1 MSMDT
6 SRPIP
11 MSIRERRLATLERT
25 GLAKERKLAQ
35 NAPTTTFYGILI
47 VVTTLTVLG
56 LIMVLSSSSVSMFM
70 DGESPWKLFSR
81 QLLFGMGGAL
91 ILIGVYSRPYGLI
104 RRQVKPILALAFFLN
119 VLPLVPGVGLSVN
132 GAQAWVNLGPFSFQP
147 SEFLKLAV
155 IMYCADL
162 ISRNH
167 RYVSV
172 PRRTLVPMLGVML
185 ASVTLCFLQEDMGA
199 SVIFSGIVLTMCFV
213 AAMPLRY
220 IAGIGVLFAAA
231 GVGVLAIRDNAR
243 QRWMAFLD
251 IESTKSHTGYQVYQS
266 LLSIANGGPTGVGIG
281 SGTSKWGY
289 LPLSYSDFIFAV
301 IAEELGLVGALTVI
315 GGFVLLAFFG
325 IQVAIGARD
334 MFGMLLASGIAAWFT
349 IQAIVNIGGVVGSL
363 PLTGLTLPFLSYGGS
378 SLMISLVA
386 AGLLLNVA
394 RNVK

>member
-1 MSMDT
+1 MSL
-6 SRPIP
+6 
-11 MSIRERRLATLERT
+11 RERRLATLERT
-25 GLAKERKLAQ
+25 GLAEKRKLAQ
-35 NAPTTTFYGILI
+35 QAPTPTFYGILI

-70 DGESPWKLFSR
+70 DGESPWKLFAR
-81 QLLFGMGGAL
+81 QAIFGAFGAV
-91 ILIGVYSRPYGLI
+91 ILIGAYSRPYQLLRRHVKLI
-104 RRQVKPILALAFFLN
+104 LVAAMVLN
-119 VLPLVPGVGLSVN
+119 LLPLVPGIGLEVN
-132 GAQAWVNLGPFSFQP
+132 GAKAWVNASFFSFQP

-155 IMYCADL
+155 ILYCADL
-162 ISRNH
+162 ISRTH

-172 PRRTLVPMLGVML
+172 PTRTLLPMLAVML
-185 ASVTLCFLQEDMGA
+185 ISIFLVFMQEDMGA
-199 SVIFSGIVLTMCFV
+199 AVIFAGIVLTMCFV

-220 IAGIGVLFAAA
+220 VLGMTALFASL
-231 GVGVLAIRDNAR
+231 GVGVLAVRENAR

-281 SGTSKWGY
+281 TGTSKWGY

-301 IAEELGLVGALTVI
+301 VAEELGLVGAIAVI
-315 GGFVLLAFFG
+315 GGFALLAFFG
-325 IQVAIGARD
+325 VQVAIGARD
-334 MFGMLLASGIAAWFT
+334 MFGTLLASGIAAWFT